1 MSASKAPA
9 YFSLAVAVAAG
20 VLISGANRTTPS
32 GRSSSL
38 ESPSAPAASA
48 PQVAET
54 KPPPAVVWKAQT
66 LGFGSLRFKATLPW
80 TGDSPSCT
88 MPGAADDEV
97 GICQSVVAGGDSAWQ
112 IRVVTQRDRFV
123 PVSWFDNTLQSLRAL
138 QPDDVIRQ
146 LGGDANAVTKAGF
159 ANAALLTPMQ
169 LSGALAIRGAA
180 AGISQSSS
188 AAMQSC
194 VYAFILAA
202 NRPTTLLYCATTDDE
217 SLAGA
222 QKIVSSLSKLNP
234 SSEFKRGSAQA
245 AEHSLYLKHLKA
257 AGGPT
262 AAPELANS
270 EQAYEQSVGD
280 ECGKY
285 PLISQERFQC
295 FEGFAATRLSSLR

>member
-20 VLISGANRTTPS
+20 VLISGANRSTPS
-32 GRSSSL
+32 GGTSSL
-38 ESPSAPAASA
+38 ESPSAPVASA
-48 PQVAET
+48 PQLTET
-54 KPPPAVVWKAQT
+54 KPTPEMVWKTQT
-66 LGFGSLRFKATLPW
+66 LGFGPLHLKAMLPLAR
-80 TGDSPSCT
+80 DSASCR
-88 MPGAADDEV
+88 MPGPADDEV
-97 GICQSVVAGGDSAWQ
+97 GICQSAVAEGDSAWQ

-138 QPDDVIRQ
+138 QSDDVIRQ
-146 LGGDANAVTKAGF
+146 LGGDANSVTKAGF
-159 ANAALLTPMQ
+159 TNAALLTSMQ

-180 AGISQSSS
+180 AGISQSQS
-188 AAMQSC
+188 ATMRSC
-194 VYAFILAA
+194 VYAFLLAA

-245 AEHSLYLKHLKA
+245 AEHGLYLKHLKA